1 MLNLIDEFTRE
12 CLAIR
17 VDRKLNSTDVIDV
30 LSDQF
35 ILRGVPDHIRSD
47 NVLCSERT
55 ANLGTGSLSR
65 RDYPGTFECVACSAR
80 RQRTVS
86 PITNTEYA
94 GWRLSPSLRRDPV
107 TVERKA

>member
-1 MLNLIDEFTRE
+1 MASDEFTRE

-17 VDRKLNSTDVIDV
+17 IDRKLNSTAVVDV
-30 LSDQF
+30 LTDLF
-35 ILRGVPDHIRSD
+35 ILRGVPAHVRSD
-47 NVLCSERT
+47 NVLCPEGT
-55 ANLGTGSLSR
+55 ADLGIGSLSR
-65 RDYPGTFECVACSAR
+65 RVIPARFKCVACSAR

-94 GWRLSPSLRRDPV
+94 SWRLSPSSRRDPV